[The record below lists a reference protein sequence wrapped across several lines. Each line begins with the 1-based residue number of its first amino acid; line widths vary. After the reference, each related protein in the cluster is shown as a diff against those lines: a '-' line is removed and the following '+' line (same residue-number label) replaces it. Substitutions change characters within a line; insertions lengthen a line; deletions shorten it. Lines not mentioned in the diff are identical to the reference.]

1 MKHCK
6 GSAFLVGS
14 VKSDPL
20 DAWGEQ
26 SELEIE
32 GGRLINP
39 PPPTPS
45 SLFQPRP
52 KSRCK
57 EKEET
62 EKEDIWKAATSSLP
76 HRLLRGLSRALCYPQ
91 AWILS
96 GCKEREKKKKN
107 RRGGKRKKQTNGAR
121 LHLDEP
127 KAKINLT
134 YKISAIGPINSLIL
148 LSYIYIYN
156 ITYPRQGANELLLQ
170 IL

>member
-1 MKHCK
+1 MLFVLATFHFLWSKSVFSGSRSSRGRPLSHSLHHVMKHCK
-6 GSAFLVGS
+6 GSAFLRGS

-20 DAWGEQ
+20 DAWGEE

-39 PPPTPS
+39 PS

-76 HRLLRGLSRALCYPQ
+76 HRLLRGLSRALCYPR

-96 GCKEREKKKKN
+96 GCKREEKTQGRKKKIV
-107 RRGGKRKKQTNGAR
+107 A
-121 LHLDEP
+121 HVC
-127 KAKINLT
+127 I
-134 YKISAIGPINSLIL
+134 
-148 LSYIYIYN
+148 
-156 ITYPRQGANELLLQ
+156 
-170 IL
+170 

>member
-6 GSAFLVGS
+6 GSAFLRGS

-39 PPPTPS
+39 PTPQPA
-45 SLFQPRP
+45 LFQPRP

-76 HRLLRGLSRALCYPQ
+76 RRLLRGLSRALCYPR

-96 GCKEREKKKKN
+96 GCKRGEKKTRRIKKEN
-107 RRGGKRKKQTNGAR
+107 SGTC
-121 LHLDEP
+121 LHLTE
-127 KAKINLT
+127 INLT
-134 YKISAIGPINSLIL
+134 YKLFSFKELCYRLCSFGQRIQSCDQLFF
-148 LSYIYIYN
+148 SYLEFLFRLFI
-156 ITYPRQGANELLLQ
+156 
-170 IL
+170 